1 MPKHKKRSRTLK
13 RVSWAPGLDLCQVK
27 LFSSEDCPA
36 KVGMNSQDDLQAKS
50 TWTLPSNTKGSND
63 LPPGF
68 ELGFAVGQSGMELSY
83 IPRIQWK
90 CPPKIVPTP
99 AWQVVSGEES
109 EEVKHQKLREMR
121 VLEAVYPRFSAI
133 PPSPSVSLEVE
144 NEYYDDNQTP
154 LVSLTP
160 IEEEESPDTPFD
172 KATPVNTTLSSRQPS
187 LPQVL
192 LPSGTHVSKLD
203 SHSMNPLAST
213 QPSSAKLPDL
223 GADVVATTYTALAA
237 FMTCSKSG
245 NLIDT
250 DLLIKILND
259 PKMIANL
266 MNNGQPHAANTGSA
280 PLSVSQTVSSSV
292 PLTFPTLDTQR
303 PADENSFPISKGVS
317 SALNTVS
324 HQQDARPKSRFQQVM
339 TTPVSTST
347 PTPTP
352 TPESY
357 FSAPRVLN
365 GNLFSI
371 PNQVTS
377 AANVAG
383 VQPSTVTLS
392 TFTVKEPA
400 RPIKDLNY
408 YKNLIRQHGGE
419 KVEKK
424 DSINAQNG
432 ENYFYFQDSK
442 PVQNYE
448 LGEMK
453 SKNTKPCAYFKTS
466 KGCWNGANC
475 PFQHD
480 VPKQRRAGKVIESH
494 SAKRMK
500 LNGEI
505 YGSML
510 V

>member
-68 ELGFAVGQSGMELSY
+68 ERGFAVGQSSMELPC

-109 EEVKHQKLREMR
+109 EEVKNQKSREMR
-121 VLEAVYPRFSAI
+121 VLEAVYPRVSSI
-133 PPSPSVSLEVE
+133 PTSPSVSLVVE

-172 KATPVNTTLSSRQPS
+172 KATPVNTTLSSQQPS

-223 GADVVATTYTALAA
+223 GADVVAATYTALAA

-250 DLLIKILND
+250 DLLVKILND
-259 PKMIANL
+259 PKLIANM
-266 MNNGQPHAANTGSA
+266 MNNGPPQAANTGSA
-280 PLSVSQTVSSSV
+280 PISESKTVSSSV
-292 PLTFPTLDTQR
+292 PLTFPTLDTEG
-303 PADENSFPISKGVS
+303 PADENSFPIPKGVS
-317 SALNTVS
+317 STLNTGS
-324 HQQDARPKSRFQQVM
+324 HQQDAHPNSRFQQVM
-339 TTPVSTST
+339 RTPVS
-347 PTPTP
+347 TP

-357 FSAPRVLN
+357 
-365 GNLFSI
+365 FSI

-377 AANVAG
+377 AANVAS
-383 VQPSTVTLS
+383 VQTSTVTLS
-392 TFTVKEPA
+392 TFTVREPA

-408 YKNLIRQHGGE
+408 YKNLIKQHGGE

-424 DSINAQNG
+424 DSINAQNR
-432 ENYFYFQDSK
+432 ENYHYFQDSK

-480 VPKQRRAGKVIESH
+480 VPKQWRAGKVIEGH